1 MSHED
6 KFTRSIVLFSQL
18 PSENSRNLQLF
29 TTVHAFSKGP
39 TLNSWLNRLKQAT
52 YNTSFMYCLRMI
64 IAFTGTAFV
73 PYLLDLQLYTI
84 PLTLGVVAAGLSDI
98 DDRFSVRVMN
108 QLFTYIGFFI
118 TAVSIYFLFPYPLL
132 FALGLIVSCIGW
144 ILLGSL
150 GRRYASISY
159 GCLVIAVYAM
169 LGVHLFDNWY
179 MQALLLVTGAA
190 WYGLLSTISFLLFPV
205 RQVQDKLAQCYASLG
220 DFLFAKSNL
229 FDVDMTAASYQQS
242 LIELSLENG
251 KLIGI
256 FNDMKTALL
265 TRLKGDRGQKDT
277 RHSLQ
282 YYFVAQDIHERADSA
297 HIDYQKL
304 AKIFEHSDILF
315 RFQRVLSIQAKACK
329 DLSSSILLRQPYN
342 HSHRFKHSFR
352 NLRIS
357 LDKLRDEQQYD
368 QVWVNALFS
377 LYQNLKAIDAQLR
390 NVETVRHITF
400 DKAKQVENQLKDD
413 DLKGWDDIVIRFKQ
427 HLNPESVL
435 FRHAVRL
442 SLVLFIGY
450 VFVQLT
456 DIEYG
461 YWILLTALFV
471 SQPNFNATK
480 RRLYL
485 RIVGTLIG
493 IILGY
498 AILYF
503 IPSIEGQ
510 LLLLVLSGVL
520 FFELRSKQYAQA
532 TAFITILA
540 LINFNL
546 DGMGFEAAIPRMI
559 DTLIGC
565 ALAWFGVSFIFPDWK
580 FRRLG
585 RTIRRSLQAQCDY
598 LSEVIGQ
605 YKQGRNNGLNYRI
618 VRRAAHNTDA
628 DVASLISTLATEPDF
643 DVAQKTLAFE
653 FLSLNHTFISYIAA
667 LGAHRDKIED
677 QQVLQLLDQALDDIQ
692 GALLRDE
699 VPDLS
704 SQNMLNA
711 IRQRLAQQ
719 NDEDHKSLIVLQQL
733 SLMFSILNQLSQ
745 LKQNLSHERDQKSTE
760 LASL

>member
-1 MSHED
+1 M
-6 KFTRSIVLFSQL
+6 
-18 PSENSRNLQLF
+18 N
-29 TTVHAFSKGP
+29 A
-39 TLNSWLNRLKQAT
+39 WLARLKQAT
-52 YNTSFMYCLRMI
+52 YNTTFMYNLRMV
-64 IAFTGTAFV
+64 IAFAGTAFV
-73 PYLLDLQLYTI
+73 PYFLDQQLMTI

-98 DDRFSVRVMN
+98 DDRFSVRVLN
-108 QLFTYIGFFI
+108 QIYTYIGFFI
-118 TAVSIYFLFPYPLL
+118 TAVSIYLLFPHPIL

-150 GRRYASISY
+150 GRRYATISY
-159 GCLVIAVYAM
+159 GCLVISVYSM
-169 LGVHLFDNWY
+169 LGVELFENWY
-179 MQALLLVTGAA
+179 TQAGLLVIGAM
-190 WYGLLSTISFLLFPV
+190 WYGLLSTLSFLLFPV
-205 RQVQDKLAQCYASLG
+205 RQVQDKLAQSYSSLG

-229 FDVDMTAASYQQS
+229 FDVDMTPESYQQS

-277 RHSLQ
+277 RRSLQ

-304 AKIFEHSDILF
+304 TRIFEHSDILF
-315 RFQRVLSIQAKACK
+315 RFQRVLSIQGKACK
-329 DLSSSILLRQPYN
+329 DLSISILQRKPYHHN
-342 HSHRFKHSFR
+342 QRFKHAFH
-352 NLRIS
+352 NLKLS
-357 LDKLRDEQQYD
+357 LEKLREEQKYDE
-368 QVWVNALFS
+368 VWINSLFA
-377 LYQNLKAIDAQLR
+377 LYQNLKGIDAQLR
-390 NVETVRHITF
+390 NVETERYI
-400 DKAKQVENQLKDD
+400 DRQALIENRLKDD

-427 HLNPESVL
+427 HLSPESVL

-442 SLVLFIGY
+442 STVLFIGY
-450 VFVQLT
+450 IFVQVT
-456 DIEYG
+456 NISYG

-485 RIVGTLIG
+485 RIIGTLVG

-503 IPSIEGQ
+503 VPSVEGQ
-510 LLLLVLSGVL
+510 LLLLILSGVL

-546 DGMGFEAAIPRMI
+546 DGMGFAAAMPRMI

-580 FRRLG
+580 FRRLP
-585 RTIRRSLQAQCDY
+585 RTISRSIQAQCDY
-598 LSEVIGQ
+598 LAEVVEQ
-605 YKQGRNNGLNYRI
+605 YKSGRNNGLNYRV

-628 DVASLISTLATEPDF
+628 EVASLISTLATEPDT
-643 DVAQKTLAFE
+643 DPTQKTLAFE
-653 FLSLNHTFISYIAA
+653 FLCLNHTFISYIAA
-667 LGAHRDKIED
+667 LGAHREKIQD
-677 QQVLQLLDQALDDIQ
+677 QQVLTLLDKATDDIQ

-704 SQNMLNA
+704 AQNMLQE
-711 IRQRLAQQ
+711 IRQRLSQ
-719 NDEDHKSLIVLQQL
+719 NSEEDQKSLIVLQQL
-733 SLMFSILNQLSQ
+733 SLMFNVLNQFSQ
-745 LKQNLSHERDQKSTE
+745 LKQNLSHEHDQASTE